1 MAVGSWSQPYGD
13 ATSGSGMET
22 LVFPRSKPYGAN
34 STGAQDSISKDK
46 RKGTEVVD
54 YLKITIYDPKEGANS
69 SYNYIKENHVNT
81 DTVKKSIYLY
91 LPNKLREGY
100 QAKYNGVKLG
110 PLGGEALSGVA
121 GQMGEGGLDAD
132 SLKES
137 IKDIA
142 EAALPTA
149 GFNLGANAINEVL
162 KRAGGGGVTGQNLAA
177 LATGKVFNPY
187 EETVFQGMEFR
198 DHKFDFMFAPK
209 SQSDVETIVD
219 IIETFRVSMLPGR
232 DGDHW
237 LTIPDYFRVE
247 IVRLV
252 SNEEEETLYPTT
264 GAVTK
269 GVLQKIMQFPSKMI
283 LENMDVDLAPY
294 GPYASL
300 KSVGGDDTYDFG
312 PVAYRMSLSF
322 KETSLLTRESYGYD
336 PRGNKTTTYGG

>member
-1 MAVGSWSQPYGD
+1 MAIGSWSQPYGD
-13 ATSGSGMET
+13 ATSGSGSET

-34 STGAQDSISKDK
+34 STSATDAISKDK

-81 DTVKKSIYLY
+81 DTVKKSVYLY

-110 PLGGEALSGVA
+110 PLGGEALSGIA
-121 GQMGEGGLDAD
+121 GAMGDSGLNTEN
-132 SLKES
+132 LGES
-137 IKDIA
+137 IKETA
-142 EAALPTA
+142 EAAIPTA
-149 GFNLGANAINEVL
+149 GFNLGADMINKVL
-162 KRAGGGGVTGQNLAA
+162 SAAGGGGLTGNNLAA
-177 LATGKVFNPY
+177 IATGKVFNPY

-198 DHKFDFMFAPK
+198 DYKFDFMFAPK
-209 SQSDVETIVD
+209 SQSDVETITD
-219 IIETFRVSMLPGR
+219 IIETFRISMLPGR

-252 SNEEEETLYPTT
+252 SNEEEEVLYPTT
-264 GAVTK
+264 GSVTK

-283 LENMDVDLAPY
+283 LANMDVDLSPY

-300 KSVGGDDTYDFG
+300 KTIGGDDTYDFG

-322 KETSLLTRESYGYD
+322 KETSLLTRESYGYNT
-336 PRGNKTTTYGG
+336 RGEKQ

>member
-34 STGAQDSISKDK
+34 STSAQDSISKDK

-110 PLGGEALSGVA
+110 PLGGAALGGINDA
-121 GQMGEGGLDAD
+121 IGEGGLNTE
-132 SLKES
+132 SLGDS
-137 IKDIA
+137 IKEMAD
-142 EAALPTA
+142 AAIPTA
-149 GFNLGANAINEVL
+149 GFNLGANMINEVL
-162 KRAGGGGVTGQNLAA
+162 SRAGGGGLTGNNLAA
-177 LATGKVFNPY
+177 LTTGKVFNPY
-187 EETVFQGMEFR
+187 EETVFQGMQFR
-198 DHKFDFMFAPK
+198 DHKFDFLFAPK
-209 SQSDVETIVD
+209 SQSDVETITD
-219 IIETFRVSMLPGR
+219 IIETFRISMLPGK

-252 SNEEEETLYPTT
+252 SNEEEEVLYPTT

-283 LENMDVDLAPY
+283 LANMDVDLSPY

-322 KETSLLTRESYGYD
+322 KETSLLSRESYGYNTK
-336 PRGNKTTTYGG
+336 GEKIK